1 MNFNLKEIKMKKLLL
16 SALFLVSLPA
26 FANWG
31 DKSKLGTVDMVV
43 CTAAVMKAGMG
54 IDPYLKWT
62 EALKGRY
69 KKMYPTK
76 TTREIDIYM
85 SERII
90 DKRAALQRQGIQT
103 TPAFKQ
109 FYDVNCKNSHP

>member
-1 MNFNLKEIKMKKLLL
+1 MTLKL
-16 SALFLVSLPA
+16 SKILFSAFLALPTLA
-26 FANWG
+26 FSNWA

-43 CTAAVMKAGMG
+43 CTAAVMKSGMG
-54 IDPYLKWT
+54 IDAYRKWT
-62 EALKGRY
+62 SALEGRY

-76 TTREIDIYM
+76 THKDIDLYV

-90 DKRAALQRQGIQT
+90 DKRASLQRQGIQT

-109 FYDVNCKNSHP
+109 FYDTNCKAFHP